1 MTTLHFNMNPK
12 KLSLNKI
19 LSNTGLTY
27 TDKTKEGMPELVEH
41 DDPVQLSDFTDRV
54 KILFSSVSS
63 NEPTP

>member
-1 MTTLHFNMNPK
+1 MSPK

-54 KILFSSVSS
+54 NILFS
-63 NEPTP
+63 